1 MCLNALPDAAL
12 GLRMSDDVIGVAAG
26 FRLGYHSSSLILVP
40 TAEHMLT
47 PLVHILLATD
57 SVGGANLGM
66 HL

>member
-1 MCLNALPDAAL
+1 MCLNALPVAAL

-47 PLVHILLATD
+47 PLVH
-57 SVGGANLGM
+57 
-66 HL
+66 